1 MHDPFYDF
9 FPKRDPVP
17 LVAGEIALITID
29 LQYLDAH
36 REGWVGRVAEADG
49 RTELL
54 EERWKGIDAIL
65 PNVRGVQDA
74 FRGAGEEVIHV
85 RVAYRTLDGRDG
97 GTAYMPS
104 TDVEPLPRDKR
115 DDEFLPEVAP
125 VGDEII
131 FNKTS
136 ASVFNSTGIDKVLH
150 RMGIKHLVMTGIV
163 TDGCVEL
170 SSRDASDRGYAV
182 TLITDACSS
191 STVEAHED
199 ALQRMND
206 GGFIALK
213 TADQIIQ
220 EVEALSPVTVGVS
233 N

>member
-1 MHDPFYDF
+1 VHDPFYDF
-9 FPKRDPVP
+9 FPKREPVP
-17 LVAGEIALITID
+17 LVAGEIALVTID

-36 REGWVGRVAEADG
+36 REGWVGRVTEADG
-49 RTELL
+49 RPDLL
-54 EERWKGIDAIL
+54 DERWQGIEEIL
-65 PNVRGVQDA
+65 PKVRSVQDV
-74 FRGAGEEVIHV
+74 FRDAGQEVIHV
-85 RVAYRTLDGRDG
+85 RVAYRTADGRDG

-104 TDVEPLPRDKR
+104 TDVEPLPRDER

-136 ASVFNSTGIDKVLH
+136 ASVFNSTGIDKVLQ

-182 TLITDACSS
+182 TLVTDGCSAS
-191 STVEAHED
+191 IRGAHED

-213 TADQIIQ
+213 TADEIIE
-220 EVEALSPVTVGVS
+220 EVRALLPVTVGA
-233 N
+233 

>member
-9 FPKRDPVP
+9 FPKREPIP
-17 LVAGEIALITID
+17 LASDEIALVTID

-36 REGWVGRVAEADG
+36 RDGWVGRVAQADG
-49 RTELL
+49 RPELL
-54 EERWKGIDAIL
+54 EERWTGIDSIL
-65 PNVRGVQDA
+65 PNVRAVQDA
-74 FRGAGEEVIHV
+74 FRAAGEEVIHV
-85 RVAYRTLDGRDG
+85 RVAYRTIDGRDA

-104 TDVEPLPRDKR
+104 TDVEPLPRDDR
-115 DDEFLPEVAP
+115 DDDFLPEVAP

-136 ASVFNSTGIDKVLH
+136 ASVFNSTAIDKVLH
-150 RMGIKHLVMTGIV
+150 RMGIKHLLMTGIV

-182 TLITDACSS
+182 TLISDACSA
-191 STVEAHED
+191 STLEAHED

-206 GGFIALK
+206 GGFIAIK
-213 TADQIIQ
+213 TADQVVT
-220 EVEALSPVTVGVS
+220 EVSDLSSVAVGA
-233 N
+233 

>member
-9 FPKRDPVP
+9 FPKREPTP
-17 LVAGEIALITID
+17 LVAGEVALVTID

-36 REGWVGRVAEADG
+36 PDGWVGRVASADG
-49 RTELL
+49 RPELL
-54 EERWKGIDAIL
+54 ASRWKGIDEIL
-65 PNVRGVQDA
+65 PNVNSVQGA
-74 FRGAGEEVIHV
+74 FREAGQELIHV
-85 RVAYRTLDGRDG
+85 RVAYRTIDGRDG
-97 GTAYMPS
+97 GKAFMPS
-104 TDVEPLPRDKR
+104 ADVEPLPRDSR

-125 VGDEII
+125 HENEIT

-136 ASVFNSTGIDKVLH
+136 ASVFNSTGIDKVLQ

-182 TLITDACSS
+182 TLVTDGCSA
-191 STVEAHED
+191 STPDAHDD

-213 TADQIIQ
+213 TSAEIIK
-220 EVEALSPVTVGVS
+220 EVRALGGMPKSG

>member
-9 FPKRDPVP
+9 FPKREPVP
-17 LVAGEIALITID
+17 LSASQIALVTID

-36 REGWVGRVAEADG
+36 REGWVGRVAEAAG
-49 RTELL
+49 KPELL
-54 EERWKGIDAIL
+54 EPRWQGINQIL
-65 PNVRGVQDA
+65 PKVRSVQDA
-74 FRGAGEEVIHV
+74 FREAGQEVMHV
-85 RVAYRTLDGRDG
+85 RVSYRTDDGRDAG
-97 GTAYMPS
+97 IAFMPS

-136 ASVFNSTGIDKVLH
+136 SSVFNSTGIDKVLH
-150 RMGIKHLVMTGIV
+150 RMGIKHLIMTGIV

-170 SSRDASDRGYAV
+170 SARDAADRGYAV
-182 TLITDACSS
+182 TLVSDGCSS
-191 STVEAHED
+191 STPEAHED
-199 ALQRMND
+199 ALARMND

-213 TADQIIQ
+213 TADEIVE
-220 EVEALSPVTVGVS
+220 EVGALGPVAVGAS
-233 N
+233 R